1 MAGEK
6 NDLKL
11 HQQMSSYFL
20 NSLTNAIAATDLIAA
35 QLEKQPEEELSP
47 DLSKYLSI
55 LRRNQ
60 FQMLRLAENLRE
72 LTGLTEGSLKL
83 HRETVDLDRLC
94 GDLADS
100 VQALIPDMSVSYK
113 GPGEPCVTLCDPER
127 IERLLLNLI
136 SNSLNHCGEDG
147 AVRIQLG
154 RTEDTLQV
162 VVSDNGSGIP
172 REKMD
177 TLFSDYLRDPQLSE
191 AGRGAG
197 IGLAVAEQ
205 IARAHGGSLIVTSEE
220 GHGAKVVFSLPR
232 VNPGELRSF
241 REPGCGRMRGLM
253 IGLSDVLGA
262 DKFRKPYL

>member
-6 NDLKL
+6 SDLKL

-20 NSLTNAIAATDLIAA
+20 NSLTNAIAATDLMAA
-35 QLEKQPEEELSP
+35 QLENQPEENRGP

-55 LRRNQ
+55 LRRSQ

-72 LTGLTEGSLKL
+72 LTGLTEGTLKL
-83 HRETVDLDRLC
+83 HRETVDLDKLC
-94 GDLADS
+94 FELAES
-100 VQALIPDMSVSYK
+100 VQALTPEMHISYK
-113 GPGEPCVTLCDPER
+113 GPGEPCVTLCDSQR

-136 SNSLNHCGEDG
+136 SNSMLHCGEG
-147 AVRIQLG
+147 GTVRIQLG

-177 TLFSDYLRDPQLSE
+177 TLFTDYLRGPQLAE

-197 IGLAVAEQ
+197 IGLGVAEQ

-220 GHGAKVVFSLPR
+220 GHGTKVVFSLPR
-232 VNPGELRSF
+232 TNPGELRSG
-241 REPGCGRMRGLM
+241 REPGGSRMRGLL
-253 IGLSDVLGA
+253 IGLSDVLDAG
-262 DKFRKPYL
+262 KFQKPYL